1 MKHARAPA
9 LLGLI
14 WVAGVAATE
23 VAQVGLPTFLDV
35 TEPSGIRFKH
45 SYGDYEMSNI
55 VEAAGYGACFFDY
68 NGDGFQDIYFPNG
81 RWRKDVNDNRG
92 RELRGKLWNALYRNN
107 GDGTFTEVTA
117 EAGVAGKDMAF
128 GCSAADFDNDGDLD
142 LYVLNYSANEFYR
155 NNGDGT
161 FTDITEQS
169 GLGDPHW
176 SLNAPWLDYNN
187 DGWLDVYVCNYLE
200 YDAGKFRNFYAAAG
214 HPGPL
219 SYHGQPDA
227 LYRNNGD
234 GTFTDVTK
242 EAGVY
247 NPGGRCMS
255 ATAADINNDG
265 FMDIYVAN
273 DAMEN
278 YYYENTGEGIFVEKG
293 AGLGLSFGE
302 NGQGVSSMG
311 PLIGDVDRDGWQD
324 IFIPDMSYSTL
335 LVRRGEFYEDF
346 TVRSKL
352 AMACGQYTGWGANM
366 FDYDNDGY
374 LDLYVANGHALH
386 EFVEEG
392 LLMWNSRKPEVE
404 FLDVSARSGEYFRK
418 EYVGRGSST
427 ADYDNDGDMDIL
439 VCNLNDY
446 ARLLRND
453 GGNRHNW
460 LKVEVKRANGKS
472 DAIGARV
479 TVEVGGLRQIE
490 DVVAVKGYLSQA
502 DPRPH
507 FGLGKNAAADL
518 VEIRWPGGKV
528 QQFKNVP
535 ANQIF
540 KVVEDAR

>member
-1 MKHARAPA
+1 MKLVRALA
-9 LLGLI
+9 VLGLL
-14 WVAGVAATE
+14 WVAASVAAGVA
-23 VAQVGLPTFLDV
+23 QFGLPTFTDV
-35 TEPSGIRFKH
+35 TEQSGIRFKH

-68 NGDGFQDIYFPNG
+68 NGDGFEDIYFPNG
-81 RWRKDVNDNRG
+81 RWRKDINDNRG
-92 RELRGKLWNALYRNN
+92 RELRDKLSNALYRNN
-107 GDGTFTEVTA
+107 GDGSFTDVTQ
-117 EAGVAGKDMAF
+117 ESGVAGYDMAF

-142 LYVLNYSANEFYR
+142 LYVLNYSANQFYR

-161 FTDITEQS
+161 FTEITGHS

-187 DGWLDVYVCNYLE
+187 DGLLDLYVCNYLE

-242 EAGVY
+242 EAGVH
-247 NPGGRCMS
+247 NPEGRCMS

-265 FMDIYVAN
+265 FMDLYVAN

-278 YYYENTGEGIFVEKG
+278 YYYENTGKGTFVEKG
-293 AGLGLSFGE
+293 TALGLSFGE

-311 PLIGDVDRDGWQD
+311 PIVGDVDRDGWPD

-335 LVRRGEFYEDF
+335 LVKRGEFYDDY
-346 TVRSKL
+346 TTRSKL
-352 AMACGQYTGWGANM
+352 AIACGQYTGWGGNL

-374 LDLYVANGHALH
+374 LDLYIADGHALH
-386 EFVEEG
+386 EFIEEA
-392 LLMWNSRKPEVE
+392 LLMRNTRKPDVE
-404 FLDVSARSGEYFRK
+404 FLDVSADSGEYFHK
-418 EYVGRGSST
+418 EYVGRGSAT
-427 ADYDNDGDMDIL
+427 ADYDNDGDIDIL

-446 ARLLRND
+446 ARLLRNE
-453 GGNRHNW
+453 GGNHNNW
-460 LKVEVKRANGKS
+460 LTVEVKRANGKT

-479 TVEVGGLRQIE
+479 LVQVGSLRQVE
-490 DVVAVKGYLSQA
+490 DVVAVKGYLSQS

-507 FGLGKNAAADL
+507 FGLGNAKKVDL

-528 QQFKNVP
+528 QQFRDVA
-535 ANQIF
+535 ANQFF
-540 KVVEDAR
+540 KVVQNAQ

>member
-1 MKHARAPA
+1 MRRGKLAIAFCLSA
-9 LLGLI
+9 VATLG
-14 WVAGVAATE
+14 AAE
-23 VAQVGLPTFLDV
+23 VVDSNLPIFTDV
-35 TEPSGIRFKH
+35 TEQAGIHFKH
-45 SYGDYEMSNI
+45 SYGDHHMSNI

-68 NGDGFQDIYFPNG
+68 NGDGFQDLYFPNG

-92 RELRGKLWNALYRNN
+92 RELRDKLSNALYRNN
-107 GDGTFTEVTA
+107 GDGTFTDVTA

-128 GCSAADFDNDGDLD
+128 GCSAADFDDDGDLD
-142 LYVLNYSANEFYR
+142 LYVLNYTANQFYR

-187 DGWLDVYVCNYLE
+187 DGLLDVYVCNYLE
-200 YDAGKFRNFYAAAG
+200 YDAGKFRNFYAASG

-247 NPGGRCMS
+247 NPEGRCMS
-255 ATAADINNDG
+255 AMATDLNDDG
-265 FMDIYVAN
+265 FLDIYVAN
-273 DAMEN
+273 DASDN
-278 YYYENTGEGIFVEKG
+278 FFYQNTGKG
-293 AGLGLSFGE
+293 TFEAKGPETGLAFGE

-311 PLIGDVDRDGWQD
+311 PLVGDVDRDGRFD
-324 IFIPDMSYSTL
+324 LFIPDMSYSTL
-335 LVRRGEFYEDF
+335 LMRRGEFYEDF
-346 TVRSKL
+346 TARSRL
-352 AMACGQYTGWGANM
+352 AVACGQYTGWGANM

-374 LDLYVANGHALH
+374 LDLFVANGHALH
-386 EFVEEG
+386 EFLEEA
-392 LLMWNSRKPEVE
+392 LLMWNARKPDVE
-404 FLDVSARSGEYFRK
+404 FLDVSAKSGDYFRR
-418 EYVGRGSST
+418 EYVGRGT
-427 ADYDNDGDMDIL
+427 AAADFDNDGDMDIV

-453 GGNRHNW
+453 GGNRNNW

-479 TVEVGGLRQIE
+479 TVQVGTLRQLDE
-490 DVVAVKGYLSQA
+490 VVAVKGYLSQA
-502 DPRPH
+502 DPRLH
-507 FGLGKNAAADL
+507 FGLGKATKADL
-518 VEIRWPGGKV
+518 VEIRWPGGRA
-528 QQFKNVP
+528 QQFRDVP
-535 ANQIF
+535 ANQIL
-540 KVVEDAR
+540 KVVQNAE

>member
-1 MKHARAPA
+1 MKYVRVPSLLA
-9 LLGLI
+9 LM
-14 WVAGVAATE
+14 WVSGVAASN
-23 VAQVGLPTFLDV
+23 VAEIGLPIFSDV
-35 TEPSGIRFKH
+35 TEPSGIRFRH

-68 NGDGFQDIYFPNG
+68 NGDGFQDVYFPNG

-92 RELRGKLWNALYRNN
+92 RDLRDKLSNALYRNN
-107 GDGTFTEVTA
+107 GDGTFTNVTTD
-117 EAGVAGKDMAF
+117 AGVGGNDMGF
-128 GCSAADFDNDGDLD
+128 GCSVADFDEDGDLD

-161 FTDITEQS
+161 FADIAASS
-169 GLGDPHW
+169 GMADTNW
-176 SLNAPWLDYNN
+176 SLSAPWLDYNN
-187 DGWLDVYVCNYLE
+187 DGLLDVYVCNYLE
-200 YDAGKFRNFYAAAG
+200 YDAGKFRNFYAASG

-234 GTFTDVTK
+234 GTFTDFTR

-247 NPGGRCMS
+247 NPEGRCMS

-278 YYYENTGEGIFVEKG
+278 YYYENTGNGTFMEKG
-293 AGLGLSFGE
+293 TPLGLSFGE

-311 PLIGDVDRDGWQD
+311 PIVGDVDRDGWPD

-335 LVRRGEFYEDF
+335 LIKRGEFYDDF
-346 TVRSKL
+346 TTRSNL
-352 AMACGQYTGWGANM
+352 AVACGQYTGWGGTL

-374 LDLYVANGHALH
+374 LDLYIANGHALH
-386 EFVEEG
+386 EFIEES
-392 LLMWNSRKPEVE
+392 LLMRNVRKSEVE
-404 FLDVSARSGEYFRK
+404 FIDVSASSGEYFRR
-418 EYVGRGSST
+418 EYVGRGTAT

-446 ARLLRND
+446 ARLLRNE
-453 GGNRHNW
+453 GGNRNNW
-460 LKVEVKRANGKS
+460 LRVEVKRPNGKT

-479 TVEVGGLRQIE
+479 TVLVGSLRQVE
-490 DVVAVKGYLSQA
+490 DVVAVKGYLSQS
-502 DPRPH
+502 DPRLH
-507 FGLGKNAAADL
+507 FGLGQASKADV

-528 QQFKNVP
+528 QQFKDVS
-535 ANQIF
+535 ANQSF
-540 KVVEDAR
+540 KVVQDGR

>member
-1 MKHARAPA
+1 MRYARSLA
-9 LLGLI
+9 LLALM
-14 WVAGVAATE
+14 WAGTVAAANVVE
-23 VAQVGLPTFLDV
+23 SRLPIFTDV
-35 TEPSGIRFKH
+35 TEQARIHFKH

-55 VEAAGYGACFFDY
+55 VEAAGYGACFLDY

-81 RWRKDVNDNRG
+81 RWRKDINDNRG
-92 RELRGKLWNALYRNN
+92 RDLRDKLFNALYRNN

-117 EAGVAGKDMAF
+117 EAGVAGHDMGF
-128 GCSAADFDNDGDLD
+128 GCSAADFDQDGDLD

-161 FTDITEQS
+161 FTNVTELS
-169 GLGDPHW
+169 GLGDTHW
-176 SLNAPWLDYNN
+176 SLSAPWLDYNN
-187 DGWLDVYVCNYLE
+187 DGLLDLYVCNYLE
-200 YDAGKFRNFYAAAG
+200 YDAGQFRNFYAAAG

-219 SYHGQPDA
+219 SYHGQPDV
-227 LYRNNGD
+227 LYRNNGN

-242 EAGVY
+242 EAGLY
-247 NPGGRCMS
+247 NGEGRCMS

-265 FMDIYVAN
+265 FMDLYVAN

-278 YYYENTGEGIFVEKG
+278 YYYENTGKGSFVEKG
-293 AGLGLSFGE
+293 TALGLSFGE

-311 PLIGDVDRDGWQD
+311 PIVGDVDRDGWPD

-335 LVRRGEFYEDF
+335 LIKRGEFYDDY
-346 TVRSKL
+346 TTRSKL
-352 AMACGQYTGWGANM
+352 AVACGQYTGWGGNL

-374 LDLYVANGHALH
+374 LDLYIADGHALH
-386 EFVEEG
+386 EFIEEA
-392 LLMWNSRKPEVE
+392 LLMWNTRKPQVE
-404 FLDVSARSGEYFRK
+404 FLDVSADSGEYFHK
-418 EYVGRGSST
+418 KYVGRGAAA

-453 GGNRHNW
+453 GGNRNNW
-460 LKVEVKRANGKS
+460 LNVEVKRANGKT

-479 TVEVGGLRQIE
+479 TVQVGSLRQVE
-490 DVVAVKGYLSQA
+490 DVVAVKGYLSQS

-507 FGLGKNAAADL
+507 FGLGKATKADL

-528 QQFKNVP
+528 QQFKDVP
-535 ANQIF
+535 ANQFF
-540 KVVEDAR
+540 KVVQDAQ